1 MGGGVR
7 LGSYDVCGMT
17 HAGHKGTNEDAYA
30 VIEIADSCLI
40 AVADGVGGEAHG
52 DRAAQIAIESVTA
65 AFTGTY
71 RRGMKSR
78 EIMDLMASA
87 FAEADLRIGEA
98 TAGEERMGTTLVAAV
113 ITKRLVVIANCGDS
127 RAFITGKGVTFR
139 TREHTLVNTLLE
151 LGSID
156 AATAKNHP
164 LRSVITHALG
174 INSRVDLYEL
184 ELQPGDTLVLCSDG
198 LSDEVAREIL
208 PSGSARG
215 SEEIVRE
222 LLQGGISRSDD
233 DVTVVV
239 LKE

>member
-1 MGGGVR
+1 
-7 LGSYDVCGMT
+7 
-17 HAGHKGTNEDAYA
+17 
-30 VIEIADSCLI
+30 
-40 AVADGVGGEAHG
+40 
-52 DRAAQIAIESVTA
+52 
-65 AFTGTY
+65 
-71 RRGMKSR
+71 
-78 EIMDLMASA
+78 MDLMASA
-87 FAEADLRIGEA
+87 FAEADLRIGGA